1 MCDCLNEL
9 VKHATENKD
18 IDSWDISLKMKGMN
32 ETFNE
37 RYIWKMIVNIKMIVN
52 CIKRTDIYVKI
63 SNGK

>member
-18 IDSWDISLKMKGMN
+18 IGSWDISSKMKEMN

-37 RYIWKMIVNIKMIVN
+37 RYNNALKLFFSKKHFEKKVQ
-52 CIKRTDIYVKI
+52 
-63 SNGK
+63 